1 MKFYLRKIGEH
12 LQELAV
18 LAAVFVP
25 LDAHLTNGKVLVL
38 WVGCGV
44 IITMGIEMERRAGK

>member
-1 MKFYLRKIGEH
+1 MKFYIRKVGEH

-25 LDAHLTNGKVLVL
+25 LDAHLTTSEKLIM
-38 WVGCGV
+38 WAGCGV
-44 IITMGIEMERRAGK
+44 IITVGIEMERRAGK

>member
-1 MKFYLRKIGEH
+1 MRFYLRKIGEH

-25 LDAHLTNGKVLVL
+25 LDAHLTSGKVLVL
-38 WVGCGV
+38 WGGCGV
-44 IITMGIEMERRAGK
+44 IITIGIEMERRFAK